1 MMSKKEATAQQK
13 LFIDEYLKLRKS
25 NQKKAALNA
34 GYSPKSAEAQAS
46 QLLKNP
52 RVRAY
57 LDERESQL
65 EKELRKEFMFDA
77 LEARKV
83 MYNIMNDEE
92 APDNVRVSAAKDFLD
107 RAGFKPIEKQEISG
121 ELKTT
126 NAFAELTTEEL
137 KKLADG
143 YE

>member
-1 MMSKKEATAQQK
+1 M
-13 LFIDEYLKLRKS
+13 FIDEYLKLRRS
-25 NQKKAALNA
+25 NQKKTAMNA
-34 GYSPKSAEAQAS
+34 GYSKKSAEAQAS

-65 EKELRKEFMFDA
+65 EKGLRKEFMFVA

-83 MYNIMNDEE
+83 MFEIMNDEE

-107 RAGFKPIEKQEISG
+107 RVGLRGLNIVQEG
-121 ELKTT
+121 
-126 NAFAELTTEEL
+126 
-137 KKLADG
+137 
-143 YE
+143 

>member
-1 MMSKKEATAQQK
+1 MMRDKEATAQQK
-13 LFIDEYLKLRKS
+13 LFVDEYLKLRKS

-83 MYNIMNDEE
+83 MFEIMNDEE